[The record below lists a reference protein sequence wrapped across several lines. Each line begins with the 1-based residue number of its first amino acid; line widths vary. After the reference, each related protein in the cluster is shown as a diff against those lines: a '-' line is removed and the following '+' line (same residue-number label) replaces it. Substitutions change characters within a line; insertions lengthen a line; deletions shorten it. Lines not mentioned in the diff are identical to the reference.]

1 MIFIENENRIFYLNG
16 DRYSYIL
23 YVNEA
28 GFLQLLHYGAKI
40 SPDNTFLKTYGETV
54 APNASDW
61 NYDMTFDCM
70 PSECAFFGHGDFRE
84 PTVLI
89 ERTDGGLV
97 SRFRY
102 LSHRVY
108 DGVPAVEGMPHA
120 RRGGKTL
127 EITLGD
133 DFSSARIVLHYTVFP
148 EVLVR
153 NAEIVNAGEETFKLK
168 RAFSFCTELP
178 DNNFSLMRLHGTW
191 GAERTPETV
200 PLGHGI
206 VRLQSLRGTSSHQ
219 MNPFMGLLRNHCTEE
234 NGECYGFQLIYSGS
248 YALTAEV
255 NSMESVRLQGGI
267 NDLSF
272 GWALAGGEK
281 FVTPQAVLCY
291 SDCGMGALSRS
302 YADFL
307 REYVINPDYVYRRRP
322 VVVNNWEA
330 TYMDFNLEKLS
341 AIIDEA
347 AKIGADTFVLDDG
360 WFGKRDDDRTS
371 LGDWFVNEKK
381 LQGGLDAVIDCC
393 KRNGL
398 KFGLWF
404 EPEMVSEDSELYRAH
419 PDWTIHKEGV
429 ELCRSR
435 NQLVLDFSRPEVVD
449 DIFNAVSEILSRYD
463 IDYVKWDMNRN
474 ITENY
479 TASLPEDRQ
488 GELWHRYILGVYSLA
503 ERLTGAFPKVF
514 FEGCASGG
522 ARYDSGML
530 YYFPQIWTSDNTDA
544 FERAKIQWG
553 TSICYPL
560 SSMSCHVSVCPNH
573 QTHRSTPFSTRGAVA
588 SLGAM
593 GYELDPSKMSEEEKA
608 CAKLQ
613 IEAYRTIDE
622 LILKGDLYRLQNP
635 FEDGLFCMM
644 VVSKDK
650 TRAYVVA
657 ERLRGYPVQKN
668 RLLRLYG
675 LDEKKRYRIRELG
688 LTACGDTLCRLGAAV
703 PYLEEYGSFV
713 WNIKEV

>member
-1 MIFIENENRIFYLNG
+1 MIRIGTDNKIFYLSG
-16 DRYSYIL
+16 ERYSYVL
-23 YVNEA
+23 YVNKA
-28 GFLQLLHYGAKI
+28 GFLQSLHYGAKI
-40 SPDNTFLKTYGETV
+40 GSDDAFLKSYGESV
-54 APNASDW
+54 APDASDW
-61 NYDMTFDCM
+61 NYDMTFDAT
-70 PSECAFFGHGDFRE
+70 PSEYAFFGRGDFRE

-89 ERTDGGLV
+89 ERADGGLV

-108 DGVPAVEGMPHA
+108 DGVPEVEGMPHA
-120 RRGGKTL
+120 RRGGETL
-127 EITLGD
+127 EIILTD
-133 DFSSARIVLHYTVFP
+133 DFSDARIVLHYTVFD
-148 EVLVR
+148 EALVR
-153 NAEIVNAGEETFKLK
+153 NAEIVNAGTEPFTLK

-178 DNNFSLMRLHGTW
+178 DNRYSLMRLYGTW

-200 PLGHGI
+200 PLGHGL

-219 MNPFMGLLRNHCTEE
+219 MNPFMGLLRSNCTEE
-234 NGECYGFQLIYSGS
+234 EGECYGFQLIYSGS

-255 NSMESVRLQGGI
+255 NSMESVRLQGGV

-272 GWALAGGEK
+272 GWTLAGGEK

-291 SDCGMGALSRS
+291 SDCGLGALSRS

-307 REYVINPDYVYRRRP
+307 REYVINPDYAYRRRP

-330 TYMDFNLEKLS
+330 TYMDFNLEKLT

-360 WFGKRDDDRTS
+360 WFGKRDDDRTG
-371 LGDWFVNEKK
+371 LGDWFVNENK
-381 LQGGLDAVIDCC
+381 LRGGLDAVISCC
-393 KRNGL
+393 KRSGL

-404 EPEMVSEDSELYRAH
+404 EPEMVSEDSDLYRAH
-419 PDWTIHKEGV
+419 PDWAIHKDGV

-435 NQLVLDFSRPEVVD
+435 NQLVLDFTRPEVVD
-449 DIFNAVSEILSRYD
+449 YIFDTMSRILSRHE

-474 ITENY
+474 ITENFS
-479 TASLPEDRQ
+479 ASLPANRQ

-503 ERLTGAFPKVF
+503 ERLTKAFPNVF

-522 ARYDSGML
+522 ARYDGGML
-530 YYFPQIWTSDNTDA
+530 YYFPQIWTSDDTDA
-544 FERAKIQWG
+544 YERAKIQWG
-553 TSICYPL
+553 TSVCYPL

-573 QTHRSTPFSTRGAVA
+573 QTHRITPFSTRGAIA

-593 GYELDPSKMSEEEKA
+593 GYELDPSKISEEEKKA
-608 CAKLQ
+608 AKAQ
-613 IEAYRTIDE
+613 IEAYYQVDD
-622 LILKGDLYRLQNP
+622 LILKGDLYRLKSP
-635 FEDGLFCMM
+635 FGEGLFCMM

-650 TRAYVVA
+650 TKAYVVA
-657 ERLRGYPVQKN
+657 ERLRAYPVHKN

-675 LDEKKRYRIRELG
+675 LDENKRYRIRELSLSAG
-688 LTACGDTLCRLGAAV
+688 GDTLTRCGVAV

-713 WNIKEV
+713 WNIEEE